1 MSGTSLDGVD
11 AVLAEFDGGKP
22 RLIAHASLAF
32 DAALRRELLALNR
45 PGANEIDR
53 TAQAGNELAGKYAA
67 AVAQVLPKS
76 KTPAARGRAIGCHG
90 PTARPR
96 PERRHRTPIRNA

>member
-67 AVAQVLPKS
+67 AGAGVLAKS
-76 KTPAARGRAIGCHG
+76 QTPGAGGRAIGRPA
-90 PTARPR
+90 PTRGHRAERGHSAARG
-96 PERRHRTPIRNA
+96 H